1 MKAKDFIIEIQRII
15 TSCVEDISE
24 FEIKIELD
32 NCLDPDK
39 IHYSI
44 DFYEQQIVITKGNCG
59 L

>member
-1 MKAKDFIIEIQRII
+1 MILKDFIIEIQGII
-15 TSCVEDISE
+15 ASHDKDISN
-24 FEIKIELD
+24 FEIEFELD

-44 DFYEQQIVITKGNCG
+44 DFPEKKILIIKGNCG